1 MNFLKSAAEIIAMLC
16 AIAMASKVNPG
27 IGVLLCLVVLLV
39 ALFAVIRPIPKIRL
53 PSRLYNLAVAV
64 VVGVLGMA
72 IPIVMQAN
80 EQKKMAELRASDP
93 AAYLSQL
100 EVQDKKKWLT
110 ELQSL
115 DPARY
120 AEVKAKA
127 DAEQAEQA
135 RAAAAAKAKA
145 DAEQAERARVAAEAK
160 AKADAEQA
168 AAERATAL
176 RNLEADQ
183 ADLRRQISALD
194 WSAAK
199 RTLSRIKQAG
209 ADLTGFQ
216 GEIEAVALKVV
227 KALPSAT
234 TDDMKANQG
243 GYEFLAAL
251 RPENETYPTKASA
264 YAERIEQSRKAVVS
278 KLRRT
283 EDKVEG
289 TTFYEHPNQPK
300 YLNSRSTVYLYIGR
314 QGESGTPWL
323 RMKVQY
329 TASEW
334 LFVNNV
340 YAWHDGIKEDFVS
353 DSFNRD
359 NNTTIWEW
367 VDVSPTPDQLAT
379 LESLANSKEA
389 VLRFEGMQYRKDVT
403 LSAVD
408 KQALREVLLAY
419 HVMLGED

>member
-1 MNFLKSAAEIIAMLC
+1 MKFKKGVVEIAVMLC
-16 AIAMASKVNPG
+16 VIAALSKVHPA
-27 IGVLLCLVVLLV
+27 IGFLLCVVVLLI
-39 ALFAVIRPIPKIRL
+39 ALFAVIRPLPAIRL

-72 IPIVMQAN
+72 IPIVMLAN
-80 EQKKMAELRASDP
+80 EQKRMTELRASNP
-93 AAYLSQL
+93 VAYLSEL
-100 EVQDKKKWLT
+100 EAHDKKKWLT

-145 DAEQAERARVAAEAK
+145 DAEQAERARAAAEAK
-160 AKADAEQA
+160 AQADAERA
-168 AAERATAL
+168 DAERAAAL

-183 ADLRRQISALD
+183 ADLRHQISALD

-216 GEIEAVALKVV
+216 DEMEAVALKVV

-234 TDDMKANQG
+234 TDDMKANQA

-251 RPENETYPTKASA
+251 RPDNETYPTKAAA

-323 RMKVQY
+323 RMQVQY

-340 YAWHDGIKEDFVS
+340 YAWHDGIKEDFFEG
-353 DSFNRD
+353 SFNRD

-367 VDVSPTPDQLAT
+367 VDVRPTPDQLAT
-379 LESLANSKEA
+379 LESLANAKEA

-403 LSAVD
+403 LSAGD